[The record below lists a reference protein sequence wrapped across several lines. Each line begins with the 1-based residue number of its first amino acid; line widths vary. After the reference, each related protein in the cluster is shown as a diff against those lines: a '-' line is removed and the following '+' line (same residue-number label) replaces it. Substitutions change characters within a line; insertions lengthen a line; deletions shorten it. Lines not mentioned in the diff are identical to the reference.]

1 MSFNGLIIHYDGPY
15 KNFHPASRKRYGY
28 IENPFLA
35 FLYRFF
41 VENPCHTIEW
51 NRRKLFPYEKEYL
64 AWSKKNPKA
73 TGEECDN
80 KFLRLKNEYLIKQH
94 GPPKPLQPNND
105 TQIANGI
112 KTGIEV
118 NREDPKEASS
128 IETQSGPLIYNP
140 ANVTEKNPV
149 TLEVDCRSEM
159 NSPDGINKLIT
170 NAFIGI

>member
-1 MSFNGLIIHYDGPY
+1 MSFNGLIIHHDGPY
-15 KNFHPASRKRYGY
+15 EDLNPVSRKRYGH

-41 VENPCHTIEW
+41 VENPRQTVEW
-51 NRRKLFPYEKEYL
+51 NRRKLLPYEKEYL
-64 AWSKKNPKA
+64 IWSKKNPKA
-73 TGEECDN
+73 TGAECDN
-80 KFLRLKNEYLIKQH
+80 KFLQLKNEYLIKQH
-94 GPPKPLQPNND
+94 GPPEPLQPNND

-128 IETQSGPLIYNP
+128 IETQSGPLISNP

-149 TLEVDCRSEM
+149 KLEVDWRSEM
-159 NSPDGINKLIT
+159 NNPDGTDKLIA